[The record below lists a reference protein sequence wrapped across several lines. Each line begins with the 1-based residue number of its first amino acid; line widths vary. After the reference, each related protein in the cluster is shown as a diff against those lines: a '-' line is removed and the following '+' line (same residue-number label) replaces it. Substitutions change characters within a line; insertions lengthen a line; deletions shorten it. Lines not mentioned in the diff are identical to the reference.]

1 MGAYTKV
8 DTPTRRK
15 MDEMLK
21 TWKEPVAGAL
31 GNKPV
36 FPPEVVKPIENALI
50 AAKNVALQVN
60 QSSFQGQQY
69 MLRGARPPAPP
80 HRDTPTPPNVRPA
93 TQQPGQQYPPPNGH
107 MPPHGGNPAF
117 PMRPHNVCAPS
128 PWFHVFCCTCILTT
142 LPGAR
147 CTPSSRYHPVS
158 IWSSLSPAPG
168 SSSSGYKHREVKRR
182 YPAAHRC
189 REGRV
194 CAGSAGRR

>member
-1 MGAYTKV
+1 MLDSVVKNVPTPYALYFGPKLYSIFMGAYTKV
-8 DTPTRRK
+8 DNPTRRK

-21 TWKEPVAGAL
+21 TWKEPVPGSIST
-31 GNKPV
+31 KPV

-107 MPPHGGNPAF
+107 MPPHGGNAAF
-117 PMRPHNVCAPS
+117 PMRPHNVCYPCLS
-128 PWFHVFCCTCILTT
+128 C
-142 LPGAR
+142 
-147 CTPSSRYHPVS
+147 S
-158 IWSSLSPAPG
+158 ISIV
-168 SSSSGYKHREVKRR
+168 H
-182 YPAAHRC
+182 
-189 REGRV
+189 
-194 CAGSAGRR
+194 